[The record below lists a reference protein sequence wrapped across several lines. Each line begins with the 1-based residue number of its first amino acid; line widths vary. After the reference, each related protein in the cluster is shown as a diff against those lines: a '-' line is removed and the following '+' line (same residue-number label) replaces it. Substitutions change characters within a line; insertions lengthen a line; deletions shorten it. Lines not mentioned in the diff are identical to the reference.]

1 MQRHMKVK
9 IQYSPGSLQ
18 DLDDIW
24 SYISLELCNP
34 DAAENTVNNILDT
47 IDLLADFPESGALL
61 IHHVNIE
68 TNYRYITSGNYIGFY
83 RFENNIIYVDRILY
97 AKRDYTKLLELK

>member
-1 MQRHMKVK
+1 MRIK
-9 IQYSPGSLQ
+9 IQYSPKALQ

-24 SYISLELCNP
+24 DYISLELCNP
-34 DAAENTVNNILDT
+34 DAAENTVNHILDAFEILT
-47 IDLLADFPESGALL
+47 DFPESGALL

-83 RFENNIIYVDRILY
+83 RFENNIVYVDRIVY
-97 AKRDYTKLLELK
+97 AKRDYAKLLDLK